1 VAQTCR
7 AAVWM
12 QLRPHVVLERAA
24 RVEEDVAIC
33 CSIVPSRW
41 GMVACVG
48 AFPEGT
54 HGSRWSG
61 NGCGRRGVSVGYLF
75 NSPIGGCVNAWL
87 QKYS

>member
-1 VAQTCR
+1 VI
-7 AAVWM
+7 
-12 QLRPHVVLERAA
+12 LERAA

-61 NGCGRRGVSVGYLF
+61 NGCGRRGVSVTGSITPF
-75 NSPIGGCVNAWL
+75 WVE
-87 QKYS
+87 QKANIIVTLVEIMIRFYWDRNPNKR